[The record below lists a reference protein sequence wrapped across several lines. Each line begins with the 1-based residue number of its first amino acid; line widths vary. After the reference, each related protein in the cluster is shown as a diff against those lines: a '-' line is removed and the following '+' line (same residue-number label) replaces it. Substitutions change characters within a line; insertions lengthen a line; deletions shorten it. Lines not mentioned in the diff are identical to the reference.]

1 MLKLSGFAKYRS
13 TRAIGLLEFS
23 AILTSSY
30 NNHYFISFAISLL
43 KTNINKYFFTMAG
56 DTPMPDATTTTQVH
70 ATDATEDD
78 YDEFEQEM
86 IEAGMLLILER
97 SLFLF
102 SF

>member
-1 MLKLSGFAKYRS
+1 
-13 TRAIGLLEFS
+13 
-23 AILTSSY
+23 
-30 NNHYFISFAISLL
+30 
-43 KTNINKYFFTMAG
+43 MAG